1 MNILEIIKKAPK
13 DHVYYCTIFGDCN
26 CNVSDD
32 DEYPIRCDILSEAYG
47 ITLSFLITKDG
58 KYFEDTPD
66 SECVLFPSRDN
77 RDWEAFER
85 ELMGITEGR
94 QYVLRRVFGEEEL
107 PLSTEIEFE
116 GGGQAVFDSF
126 CGISEINLDHEYYKN
141 HPYIDFQ
148 IDGKEYKVS
157 TEDMKRL
164 AMNSTKDMKERLC
177 VVEKGNDEYSINI
190 EDKEKNVSGKS
201 FSNNTFDGTAE
212 IVSIPDRPMMAAVIM
227 SGMLAGGC
235 KDKDAAFVNK
245 ALNKALHLADLIL
258 DETETKTKEE

>member
-1 MNILEIIKKAPK
+1 MKNILEVIKKAPE
-13 DHVYYCTIFGDCN
+13 DHVYYSPLIGECHVDIIKCKD
-26 CNVSDD
+26 
-32 DEYPIRCDILSEAYG
+32 YPIIATRMNNEMSVCLSEN
-47 ITLSFLITKDG
+47 G
-58 KYFEDTPD
+58 KYIID
-66 SECVLFPSRDN
+66 SEIPEGECVLFPSRDN

-94 QYVLRRVFGEEEL
+94 QYVLRRAFGEEEL

-116 GGGQAVFDSF
+116 GGGQAVFDRF
-126 CGISEINLDHEYYKN
+126 CGISGINLDHEYYKN

-164 AMNSTKDMKERLC
+164 AL
-177 VVEKGNDEYSINI
+177 GNADNKTEHI
-190 EDKEKNVSGKS
+190 SGQS
-201 FSNNTFDGTAE
+201 FDGTAE
-212 IVSIPDRPMMAAVIM
+212 MVSIPDLPMMAAVIM

-235 KDKDAAFVNK
+235 KDKGAALV
-245 ALNKALHLADLIL
+245 NKALHLADLIL